1 MNIIELI
8 PHLKSL
14 DKAEVLSNSI
24 LPNIEF
30 DLVELYMKDNLKL
43 DSDVVFFNAE
53 SIPNELLIEID
64 GTKYENLFPLYMAQ
78 EMVEEYVN
86 IYKNELSDLEIANK
100 LLEYRQKDA

>member
-14 DKAEVLSNSI
+14 DKAEALSNNI

-43 DSDVVFFNAE
+43 DSDVVFFDAE
-53 SIPNELLIEID
+53 AIPNELLIEKD

-86 IYKNELSDLEIANK
+86 VYKNEISDLEIAEK

>member
-8 PHLKSL
+8 PHLKNL
-14 DKAEVLSNSI
+14 DKAEALSNNI

-43 DSDVVFFNAE
+43 DSDVMFFDAE

-86 IYKNELSDLEIANK
+86 VYKNEISDLEIAEK

>member
-14 DKAEVLSNSI
+14 DKAEVLSNNI

-43 DSDVVFFNAE
+43 DSDVVFFDAE

-78 EMVEEYVN
+78 EIVEEYVN
-86 IYKNELSDLEIANK
+86 VYKNEISDLEIAEK